1 MYRQDLIFEVV
12 SRDYKMAQRPP
23 IRVEALK
30 SDAANPATFIFLH
43 GYGDDAEGFVSMYNF
58 FNEML
63 LNLK

>member
-1 MYRQDLIFEVV
+1 
-12 SRDYKMAQRPP
+12 MAQRPP